1 MGKLDADWSRVSHA
15 RANAADSSFS
25 LFFSVTQ
32 SCVVNELK
40 SEREILREK
49 FWKWNRNRLLSMDK
63 WREMASNQCKDSLKF
78 QEVNWRQLSL
88 TMK

>member
-1 MGKLDADWSRVSHA
+1 MGKLHADWSRVSHA

-40 SEREILREK
+40 SERFSRETFEMEQKPFIVNGQVARNGQQPVQGMFEILSIK
-49 FWKWNRNRLLSMDK
+49 TKYNPM
-63 WREMASNQCKDSLKF
+63 LK
-78 QEVNWRQLSL
+78 
-88 TMK
+88 

>member
-40 SEREILREK
+40 SERDFEREILKMEQK
-49 FWKWNRNRLLSMDK
+49 PFIVNGQVARNG
-63 WREMASNQCKDSLKF
+63 Q
-78 QEVNWRQLSL
+78 QPVQG
-88 TMK
+88 